1 MRTWGRIPT
10 NGPYSPYSSAIGY
23 FDIGNSPIEQS
34 YNSQPEYQWVDVETD
49 SNGFNDA
56 VWLTSLSQVLQLN
69 LNESPIFGNWG
80 IPSQQ
85 SAITQV
91 FPDYYV
97 MIVQQQFSQHFLSL
111 IISKLPATE
120 PEYNINVTAN
130 PGALLSSP
138 VPI

>member
-1 MRTWGRIPT
+1 VRTWGRLPT
-10 NGPYSPYSSAIGY
+10 NGPYSPHSSAIGY
-23 FDIGNSPIEQS
+23 FEIGLSPIGTS
-34 YNSQPEYQWVDVETD
+34 DNSQPAYQWVEVDTD
-49 SNGFNDA
+49 TRGFNDA

-85 SAITQV
+85 SVTTQI

-97 MIVQQQFSQHFLSL
+97 MQTQQYYAQHFLSL
-111 IISKLPATE
+111 IVSRQQAVDPTYRISIL
-120 PEYNINVTAN
+120 AN
-130 PGALLSSP
+130 PDAILTNP

>member
-1 MRTWGRIPT
+1 
-10 NGPYSPYSSAIGY
+10 
-23 FDIGNSPIEQS
+23 
-34 YNSQPEYQWVDVETD
+34 
-49 SNGFNDA
+49 

-85 SAITQV
+85 SVTTQI

-97 MIVQQQFSQHFLSL
+97 MQTQQYYAQHFLSL
-111 IISKLPATE
+111 IVSRQQAVDPTYRISIL
-120 PEYNINVTAN
+120 AN
-130 PGALLSSP
+130 PDAILTNP